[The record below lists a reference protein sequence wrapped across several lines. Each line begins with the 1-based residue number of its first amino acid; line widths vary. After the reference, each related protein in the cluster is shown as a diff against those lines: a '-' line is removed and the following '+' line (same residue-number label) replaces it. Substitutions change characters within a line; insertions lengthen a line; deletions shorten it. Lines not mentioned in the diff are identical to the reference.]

1 MTSLRPSSGADIAV
15 RMQPGDH
22 VVVSERELDA
32 LIRAGWRVLETD
44 FDETA
49 FLRWR
54 TRAYECLEALV
65 GPHHVYTEHFRINM
79 SEPELITILS
89 GVGILGAATIGREW
103 QLL

>member
-1 MTSLRPSSGADIAV
+1 MSSLKPFSGTDIAV
-15 RMQPGDH
+15 RMQPRDH
-22 VVVSERELDA
+22 VVVPERELDA

-79 SEPELITILS
+79 SKPELITILS